1 MDARGMVL
9 KKGAITVL
17 GALTVAAGSTALA
30 GVAHGTTLFTGAY
43 HAVVSSPGQPDR
55 VSIWNV
61 SSSCAFLS
69 CVAHVAQSTAASDW
83 LFDGNQW
90 NRLAVPQ
97 FGDCNGV
104 TVPARSARQTLV
116 PQADGSL
123 AGSLTSS
130 VDCNGTTVEESE
142 SLTVTP
148 WVR

>member
-1 MDARGMVL
+1 MDASSMVIKRGAV
-9 KKGAITVL
+9 TVL
-17 GALTVAAGSTALA
+17 GALTVAAGGTALA

-61 SSSCAFLS
+61 SSSCALIS
-69 CVAHVAQSTAASDW
+69 CVAHVAQPAGGTDW

-97 FGDCNGV
+97 LGDCNGV

-123 AGSLTSS
+123 SGSMTSS
-130 VDCNGTTVEESE
+130 VDCNGTTVDRSE

-148 WVR
+148 WVP